1 MPTTPTTVL
10 GEYGLTG
17 RGYFVKKIH
26 SNWRRITKDEQR
38 SMPPGTR
45 SYLLETQSETK
56 TIATRI
62 EELAYSIQKKLDQE
76 ERPSSSNIPPF
87 KVLSPY
93 TTISFPLALF
103 NVTG

>member
-17 RGYFVKKIH
+17 RGFFVKKIH

-38 SMPPGTR
+38 SIPPGTR
-45 SYLLETQSETK
+45 SYLLETRSETK
-56 TIATRI
+56 KITARI
-62 EELAYSIQKKLDQE
+62 EELAYSIQKKLDQQE
-76 ERPSSSNIPPF
+76 EQPIPPF

-103 NVTG
+103 NVTE